1 MQVVEFYSPS
11 FEYFLSIYLWKD
23 CNIYNMLCDK
33 TFSIFWYHI
42 IVHIASIFFHIIFI
56 GIEKLILKFSS
67 YETQWSALNIELKFS
82 GDNWNKNMVNL
93 YCMDALS

>member
-56 GIEKLILKFSS
+56 GIEKLIFKIFLLWNPVISLK
-67 YETQWSALNIELKFS
+67 YRIKVLRW
-82 GDNWNKNMVNL
+82 
-93 YCMDALS
+93 